1 MKKGQL
7 TSGENVFI
15 IRVEHLVSL
24 GTFCI
29 ALRNHFYL
37 NLSHKFEEI
46 VRESELSEKSRGYLK
61 QTRSIEEQLF
71 ELIQEESI
79 FKKLTKKEAEN
90 ILKTSLM
97 FHGRYGEIED
107 TDYEASYERGFALNT
122 CYDFAREWVIK
133 KYPHLKP
140 GEND

>member
-29 ALRNHFYL
+29 ALRNYFYL
-37 NLSHKFEEI
+37 NLSHKFEDI
-46 VRESELSEKSRGYLK
+46 VRESELLEKNRGYNRQPILV
-61 QTRSIEEQLF
+61 EDQLF
-71 ELIQEESI
+71 ELIKEESI

-90 ILKTSLM
+90 ILKTSLE
-97 FHGRYGEIED
+97 FLCG
-107 TDYEASYERGFALNT
+107 L
-122 CYDFAREWVIK
+122 
-133 KYPHLKP
+133 HLCF
-140 GEND
+140 